1 MLARRY
7 HAPVR
12 IGAIA
17 AGWLTDLGLSLLFF
31 MMLAGIVGGEGA
43 SPEDVARRMNGS
55 VELMLST
62 LLVGLAFTG
71 IGGYVAATIAKQ
83 RQVQHALAVG
93 LLSLGLGISGLA
105 AGGTDGQPLWLSLAG
120 IALTL
125 PFAAFG
131 GYYRQQTEKKL

>member
-1 MLARRY
+1 M
-7 HAPVR
+7 R

-31 MMLAGIVGGEGA
+31 MVLAGIVGGEGA

-55 VELMLST
+55 VELMVST

-71 IGGYVAATIAKQ
+71 IGGYVAATLAKQ
-83 RQVQHALAVG
+83 KHIQHALAVG

-105 AGGTDGQPLWLSLAG
+105 AGGPNSQPVWLTLAG

-131 GYYRQQTEKKL
+131 GYYRQQTEKKP

>member
-1 MLARRY
+1 M
-7 HAPVR
+7 R

-17 AGWLTDLGLSLLFF
+17 AGWLTDLSLSLLFF
-31 MMLAGIVGGEGA
+31 MVLAGIVGGEGA

-55 VELMLST
+55 VELMVAT

-71 IGGYVAATIAKQ
+71 IGGYVAALLAKE
-83 RQVQHALAVG
+83 RHVQHALAVG
-93 LLSLGLGISGLA
+93 FLSLGLGIAGLA
-105 AGGTDGQPLWLSLAG
+105 AGGTGGQPAWLTLAG

-131 GYYRQQTEKKL
+131 GYYRQQTEKP